1 MPARFFSLSLF
12 NRGEKM
18 LGSARGKRRYDLPL
32 GKGAG
37 SGFLRLLIA
46 LMTVLAMLGLAASFA
61 LSEMTQRW
69 SSGLEN
75 RMTVEIPAED
85 KDGTLIAADKVTEM
99 TTKVLDMLQSH
110 PAIAEASAMSE
121 QEVRD
126 LISPFLGEDLVMD
139 SIPLPGLISVHIQ
152 DGAEID
158 LKTLETRLKIIAPQA
173 RIDTHESWLKD
184 VLRFTGALQFAAI
197 LLTLII
203 AITTLVA
210 VAGGVRSKMA
220 VHREELQL
228 LHLMGASDDYIARQ
242 LQRHTLI
249 LAFQGAFAGM
259 IVGTVLLGLIGWL
272 SGEMGVT
279 LLPDFTLS
287 TFQKTLLACLPIIL
301 ALLAMG
307 TARTT
312 VLRDLAKMP

>member
-210 VAGGVRSKMA
+210 VAGGVRSK
-220 VHREELQL
+220 
-228 LHLMGASDDYIARQ
+228 
-242 LQRHTLI
+242 
-249 LAFQGAFAGM
+249 
-259 IVGTVLLGLIGWL
+259 WL
-272 SGEMGVT
+272 CTGKNCNF
-279 LLPDFTLS
+279 FT
-287 TFQKTLLACLPIIL
+287 
-301 ALLAMG
+301 
-307 TARTT
+307 
-312 VLRDLAKMP
+312 

>member
-1 MPARFFSLSLF
+1 MLSKLSALVKPKEKSLGTAK
-12 NRGEKM
+12 R
-18 LGSARGKRRYDLPL
+18 RRRYDLPL
-32 GKGAG
+32 GQGAG
-37 SGFLRLLIA
+37 SGFLRLLIG

-61 LSEMTQRW
+61 LGEMTQRW

-85 KDGTLIAADKVTEM
+85 GDGTLIAPEKVKEM
-99 TTKVLDMLQSH
+99 TTKALDMLDAH

-139 SIPLPGLISVHIQ
+139 SIPLPGLISLRVQ
-152 DGAEID
+152 EGAIID

-197 LLTLII
+197 LLTFII
-203 AITTLVA
+203 AGTTLVA

-220 VHREELQL
+220 VHKEELEL
-228 LHLMGASDDYIARQ
+228 LHLMGASDAYIARQ
-242 LQRHTLI
+242 LQWHTLI
-249 LAFQGAFAGM
+249 LAFQGAFMGM
-259 IVGTVLLGLIGWL
+259 VTGAALLALIGWVA
-272 SGEMGVT
+272 GEMDVT
-279 LLPDFTLS
+279 LLPDFNLS
-287 TFQKTLLACLPIIL
+287 TFQKTILGCLPIII